1 MCLAI
6 GLEQEEGILIVKRLT
21 SDVGVHCA
29 GSRLVLESDVDGSH
43 AAIGSREAGKE

>member
-6 GLEQEEGILIVKRLT
+6 RLEQEEGILVVKRLT
-21 SDVGVHCA
+21 SDVGVYCA

-43 AAIGSREAGKE
+43 AAIGSREVWKE